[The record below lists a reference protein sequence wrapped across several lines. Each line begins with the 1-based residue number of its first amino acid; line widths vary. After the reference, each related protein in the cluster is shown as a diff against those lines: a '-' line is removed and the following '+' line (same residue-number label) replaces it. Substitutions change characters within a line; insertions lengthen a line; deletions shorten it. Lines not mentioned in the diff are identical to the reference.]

1 MEDSLQEYVI
11 TITEDGKQVIH
22 GIYADRQ
29 QAYDEWSSLSRF
41 GFQPQLWE
49 IPAGLRD
56 YLLGDFKESE

>member
-22 GIYADRQ
+22 GVYTGRQ
-29 QAYDEWSSLSRF
+29 HAYDEWSSLNYF
-41 GFQPQLWE
+41 GFQAQLWE

-56 YLLGDFKESE
+56 YLREQG